1 MQLRPVKMNSD
12 FLLHPEGCC
21 LVEFGNTRVLCTA
34 SITDSV
40 PPFLQGSSQGWITS
54 EYAMLPRATHTRKT
68 RESSQGKVSGRT
80 HEIQR
85 LIGRSMRAICDLKK
99 LPGFSIYIDCDVLQ
113 ADGGTRTASITGAY
127 VALEIAC
134 RRLVKQ
140 GEKMAVCLDPYERF
154 ILEQFSLL
162 KHGETRAIQ
171 YFSTL
176 MANYLILNIEQHGR
190 FYQFMMEAKNAN
202 KRLLVTSP
210 ATRFI
215 SNSASLLAKQL
226 VHDINIYLI
235 KKGYPAVAFRPLH
248 KSRPSDPNYA
258 SLTFSQRNELDDSL

>member
-140 GEKMAVCLDPYERF
+140 GKLAANPVSDQVTAVSVGMKDGVALLDLNYEEDSGCDVDMNVVMTGSGRYIEIQGTAEHQPF
-154 ILEQFSLL
+154 SDAEHQQMLES
-162 KHGETRAIQ
+162 
-171 YFSTL
+171 
-176 MANYLILNIEQHGR
+176 ANSGIRE
-190 FYQFMMEAKNAN
+190 
-202 KRLLVTSP
+202 
-210 ATRFI
+210 
-215 SNSASLLAKQL
+215 LLAMQRE
-226 VHDINIYLI
+226 
-235 KKGYPAVAFRPLH
+235 AVKHAII
-248 KSRPSDPNYA
+248 
-258 SLTFSQRNELDDSL
+258 